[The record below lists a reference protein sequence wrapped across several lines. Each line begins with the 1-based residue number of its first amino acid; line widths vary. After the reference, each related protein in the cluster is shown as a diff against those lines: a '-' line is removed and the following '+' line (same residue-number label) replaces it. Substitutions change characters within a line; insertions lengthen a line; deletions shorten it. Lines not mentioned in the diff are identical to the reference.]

1 MAKKRKKSTLGLV
14 FSAGAVLFAIAAVC
28 MMFLNAVELV
38 SGENVLAQYTGVQ
51 VAFGYSETYPII
63 GEVKFLNFSIMNLLP
78 YILALAG
85 AVVALLAALSKKSFL
100 LNIIAVACF
109 VAAAV
114 CFFTAASYVSVA
126 GSEGSGTLNVLVKNI
141 VDALK
146 DGDNLKIAIG
156 SLLGGV
162 FSVVAAACSALKIF
176 VK

>member
-28 MMFLNAVELV
+28 MMFVTAVELV
-38 SGENVLAQYTGVQ
+38 SGDTVLKEFTGTQ

-114 CFFTAASYVSVA
+114 FFFTAASYVSVA

-146 DGDNLKIAIG
+146 DGNNLKIAIG
-156 SLLGGV
+156 SILGGA

>member
-38 SGENVLAQYTGVQ
+38 SGENVLKQYTGVQ
-51 VAFGYSETYPII
+51 VAFGYSETYPLI

-114 CFFTAASYVSVA
+114 FFFTAASYVSV
-126 GSEGSGTLNVLVKNI
+126 GSDNELVKNI

-146 DGDNLKIAIG
+146 NGDNLKIAIG
-156 SLLGGV
+156 SILGGV
-162 FSVVAAACSALKIF
+162 FSIVAAACSALKIF

>member
-85 AVVALLAALSKKSFL
+85 AVVAILAALSKKSFL
-100 LNIIAVACF
+100 LNIIVRF
-109 VAAAV
+109 RGG
-114 CFFTAASYVSVA
+114 FRRFRHLERSGEKHRRRTERRRQ
-126 GSEGSGTLNVLVKNI
+126 SENRDRFDSRRRVL
-141 VDALK
+141 DCC
-146 DGDNLKIAIG
+146 GG
-156 SLLGGV
+156 LLGTENFRKIS
-162 FSVVAAACSALKIF
+162 FS
-176 VK
+176 